1 MSLAMC
7 HSETTGKSD
16 EANKTLQ
23 RAFDM
28 AVAAKLDAIQKEV
41 AVLLVRIRS
50 CLSIEDI

>member
-7 HSETTGKSD
+7 HSETGKSD